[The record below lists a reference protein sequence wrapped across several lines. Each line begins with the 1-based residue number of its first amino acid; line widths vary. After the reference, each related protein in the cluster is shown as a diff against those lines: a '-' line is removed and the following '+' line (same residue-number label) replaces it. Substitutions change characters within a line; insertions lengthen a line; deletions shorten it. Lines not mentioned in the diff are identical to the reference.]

1 LKQVSRS
8 DEFLAG
14 PFQFQQFVNIVVGQ
28 NLLLSDA
35 SCRLSLHTAHGALLR
50 KRTTQQSCL
59 PTLLIKLFLKL
70 RELRQLR
77 LP

>member
-14 PFQFQQFVNIVVGQ
+14 PFQFQRFVDVVVGQ
-28 NLLLSDA
+28 DPLLCNASYRLSPRTVRGTLLL
-35 SCRLSLHTAHGALLR
+35 
-50 KRTTQQSCL
+50 KRRMQQSCL
-59 PTLLIKLFLKL
+59 PMLLLELFLKL
-70 RELRQLR
+70 RVLRQLR